1 LSFLKDPRPYIP
13 IRILDQVE
21 AVARRAGDWRT
32 VCNACLG
39 RGVYAW
45 LGGELKQ
52 CLADRRRGVDA
63 AERSGETER
72 VSFAYQTVATASHL
86 LGEWEGGRAAARAGL
101 ALDAQEKVA
110 TIRGAVLAWMQ
121 GQFAE
126 GLDHLRAFLIESRAR
141 GDILGLSLALVMTA
155 EWALELDRPG
165 EADAPVRE
173 AADLLRMG
181 GRWQPWLGFVFG
193 PLAETAVRQGA
204 PDEQDVLREAEQQVD
219 ASQQFL
225 ARPQLLRAR
234 GLLYQRRGEL
244 DGALEALRS
253 SADIARAQHALVQLG
268 RTLAVL
274 ATVARQH
281 GDLAQAA
288 HADAELAAVVEKI
301 GPEVLG
307 LSWARGLPVP
317 RPGLT
322 KGYTGPLSP
331 REREVAALIA
341 EGRSN
346 RQIGETL
353 VISERTAEH
362 HVESI
367 LSKLGF
373 DSRAQVAAW
382 VASARPP
389 TRNSR

>member
-1 LSFLKDPRPYIP
+1 
-13 IRILDQVE
+13 
-21 AVARRAGDWRT
+21 
-32 VCNACLG
+32 
-39 RGVYAW
+39 
-45 LGGELKQ
+45 
-52 CLADRRRGVDA
+52 
-63 AERSGETER
+63 
-72 VSFAYQTVATASHL
+72 
-86 LGEWEGGRAAARAGL
+86 
-101 ALDAQEKVA
+101 
-110 TIRGAVLAWMQ
+110 MQ

-126 GLDHLRAFLIESRAR
+126 GLDQLRAFLIESRAR

-155 EWALELDRPG
+155 DWALQLDRPA

-173 AADLLRMG
+173 AADLLRVG
-181 GRWQPWLGFVFG
+181 GRWQPWVGFVFG
-193 PLAETAVRQGA
+193 PLAETVVRQGA
-204 PDEQDVLREAEQQVD
+204 SDEQDILREAEQQVD
-219 ASQQFL
+219 ASQQYL
-225 ARPQLLRAR
+225 ARSQLLRAR

-244 DGALEALRS
+244 DSALDALRN
-253 SADIARAQHALVQLG
+253 SADVARAQHALVQLG

-274 ATVARQH
+274 AKVARQH
-281 GDLAQAA
+281 GDLPQAA

-307 LSWARGLPVP
+307 LSWARRLSVP
-317 RPGLT
+317 RPGLP
-322 KGYTGPLSP
+322 KGDPGILSP

-382 VASARPP
+382 VASARRPP
-389 TRNSR
+389 IRASR